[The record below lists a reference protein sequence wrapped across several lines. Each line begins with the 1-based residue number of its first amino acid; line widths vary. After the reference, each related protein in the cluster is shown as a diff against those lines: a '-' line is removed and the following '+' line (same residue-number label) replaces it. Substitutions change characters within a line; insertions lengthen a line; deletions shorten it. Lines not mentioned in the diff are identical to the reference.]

1 MVVTKQFSVFQFS
14 VNCRLLL
21 MMMSW
26 NSTLPQYLSCFVENS
41 WNKFWSE
48 LWVSDVSVS
57 WYLLGQQLT
66 EVRVGAGPGC
76 RWSQPWGTT
85 SSHFRTAEREEIN
98 TNSEGRVMCDMITST
113 LSSVD
118 NVTTLIGGS
127 RKFVGVWHPLHCFE
141 SIYDYFWTFLASS
154 FYILG
159 AVWAAHGSSSALILI
174 ILANISGIFNPFPS
188 V

>member
-57 WYLLGQQLT
+57 WYLLGQQLA

-127 RKFVGVWHPLHCFE
+127 RKICWCLTPASL
-141 SIYDYFWTFLASS
+141 FWVDLRLFLASS

-159 AVWAAHGSSSALILI
+159 AVWAAHGSSPALILI
-174 ILANISGIFNPFPS
+174 ILANILGIFNPFPS